1 MDDEIT
7 SIIITLII
15 IMKNKMRS
23 THAIVTF
30 TLFSICSLL
39 YPFFHLKLCIFSN
52 GFLLGSSV
60 LWFSTVFEN
69 YLKSRILETCER
81 SELCLS

>member
-15 IMKNKMRS
+15 IMKQQNEKYSCNR
-23 THAIVTF
+23 HIYPFFPFA
-30 TLFSICSLL
+30 LL
-39 YPFFHLKLCIFSN
+39 YPFFHLKLCIFSLMD
-52 GFLLGSSV
+52 FCLVVQLG

-69 YLKSRILETCER
+69 SKE
-81 SELCLS
+81 CLIS

>member
-15 IMKNKMRS
+15 IMDKMRS

-30 TLFSICSLL
+30 TPTIVFSHLPLL
-39 YPFFHLKLCIFSN
+39 LLPFFPLKIMH
-52 GFLLGSSV
+52 FL
-60 LWFSTVFEN
+60 
-69 YLKSRILETCER
+69 
-81 SELCLS
+81 